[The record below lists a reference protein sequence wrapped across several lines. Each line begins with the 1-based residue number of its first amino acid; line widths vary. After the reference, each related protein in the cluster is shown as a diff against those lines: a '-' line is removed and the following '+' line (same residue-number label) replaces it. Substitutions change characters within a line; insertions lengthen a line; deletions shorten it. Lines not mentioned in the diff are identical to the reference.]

1 MQYTMKY
8 TIFFWRFVRFVRLVE
23 LELDEFEFEFDQ
35 PIGELDCAKA
45 TLLTQRAKK

>member
-1 MQYTMKY
+1 MKY

-23 LELDEFEFEFDQ
+23 LEQDEFEFEFDQ

-45 TLLTQRAKK
+45 TPLTQRAKK